1 MALNLDY
8 RQFVSPTTDDFLRG
22 NERYERHQRQLDVT
36 DAHLNQIEAHARADH
51 VLRSLRGL
59 LEQARRANAKAQTT
73 LKTIS
78 GTDVAQHGSTSLA
91 TIDSVLHNQA
101 TPTKAAFKRDLV
113 LDSPAAS
120 LVMDKL
126 RFVKQLVFVGLQV
139 ASVSGAP
146 APAPPSPG
154 GAPAPA
160 EMRAQNPQATSVPS
174 PSPPPTV
181 RASKRA
187 RSPSARALAA
197 RMRL

>member
-1 MALNLDY
+1 M
-8 RQFVSPTTDDFLRG
+8 RG

-36 DAHLNQIEAHARADH
+36 DAHFNEIGAQARADH
-51 VLRSLRGL
+51 VLKSPRGL
-59 LEQARRANAKAQTT
+59 LEQAKQANAKARTT

-78 GTDVAQHGSTSLA
+78 GTDVAQQASTSLA
-91 TIDSVLHNQA
+91 MIDSVLNTQA
-101 TPTKAAFKRDLV
+101 TPTKAVLKRDLL

-126 RFVKQLVFVGLQV
+126 RLVKQLVFVGLQV
-139 ASVSGAP
+139 ASVSGAL

-160 EMRAQNPQATSVPS
+160 ETRAQSPQAASAPS
-174 PSPPPTV
+174 PSPAPTV

-197 RMRL
+197 QMRL